1 MILLLVF
8 QEETNED
15 FKETLELVKE
25 CEFYKFYSLFI
36 VKGQGTPAV
45 NFEKI
50 PLSVAK
56 DRLKSLQDLL
66 NNIQSKASSR
76 ALDKD
81 NLVLFENKTKD
92 KKQFYGKNIC
102 TASFC

>member
-1 MILLLVF
+1 MNF
-8 QEETNED
+8 TNS
-15 FKETLELVKE
+15 
-25 CEFYKFYSLFI
+25 YSFI
-36 VKGQGTPAV
+36 YSERPGTPAV

-76 ALDKD
+76 RIDKD
-81 NLVLFENKTKD
+81 NLVLFENKTRD
-92 KKQFYGKNIC
+92 KK
-102 TASFC
+102 